1 MYRIFCKSKI
11 ILKLNNLNLKKILK
25 NLKIFFTIGFAL
37 SGMLFIA
44 YYDKLM
50 LYFFTNSY
58 SMLGFYDQI
67 NKFIMLPMGITMAL
81 STFSITFYNKKNA
94 NNNLVSSLLNLNI
107 LFTFTYFL
115 LLFFNVDQI
124 IFYFLGDK
132 FKDILTPLVVYSYIL
147 PIKSINIFILSSV
160 MIKEGK
166 YILVSKL
173 IYTALILNIL
183 ANFFLIPKFELYG
196 VIYSSII
203 SEIYLFFLILYFNSG
218 RFLQNK
224 YLNLTMLVIL
234 QFILIFS
241 INLLF
246 ENEKLLKLIVSCI
259 IGSPIILVYYF
270 MFKGKKIAL

>member
-1 MYRIFCKSKI
+1 
-11 ILKLNNLNLKKILK
+11 
-25 NLKIFFTIGFAL
+25 
-37 SGMLFIA
+37 
-44 YYDKLM
+44 
-50 LYFFTNSY
+50 
-58 SMLGFYDQI
+58 
-67 NKFIMLPMGITMAL
+67 MLPLGITMAL
-81 STFSITFYNKKNA
+81 STFSITFYNKNNF
-94 NNNLVSSLLNLNI
+94 NNNLVNSLLNLNI

-132 FKDILTPLVVYSYIL
+132 FQDMLIPLVIYSYIL

-196 VIYSSII
+196 AIYSSII
-203 SEIYLFFLILYFNSG
+203 SEIYLFLFILYFNNEK
-218 RFLQNK
+218 FLQNK
-224 YLNLTMLVIL
+224 YFNLTMLVIL

-241 INLLF
+241 VNLLF
-246 ENEKLLKLIVSCI
+246 EDEKILKLIFSCI

-270 MFKGKKIAL
+270 MFRGKKIAL